1 MEQSVLSSSAEYIY
15 IDTFSA
21 MDPLLEAIGQ
31 ANRVALDIEAD
42 SLHHYFEKVCL
53 IQLSIGSSHYIVD
66 PLAVGDL
73 SPLLNRL
80 ADKALILHDGGYDLR
95 MLRASFGFVYP
106 GPLFDT
112 QLAAQLSGY
121 ERFSLVSLVDQLLGV
136 KLSKSGQK
144 SDWSVRPLTAKQI
157 QYAVNDTRHLEAI
170 ADIFSDQLAK
180 SGRSDWLRQSAGAQL
195 ESIAQEK
202 APRNA
207 NDMWRIK
214 GLRELERRPLAF
226 VSQLWS
232 WREDQARQ
240 IDRPPFK
247 VMDNALL
254 RELAIWA
261 EANPDATMDRGPK
274 LPRHCTGSRL
284 ETIKQAIQKARTSP
298 PEDWPEYPTREAPK
312 PPNPLVKKFQTAC
325 SNLADGLGI
334 APTLVASRATLEG
347 IAQNRPR
354 TMEELLSCPNILPW
368 QGELL
373 LPDIQKIIQDSPPR
387 PPVSTGI

>member
-1 MEQSVLSSSAEYIY
+1 MEQSVLSSSADYIY

-66 PLAVGDL
+66 PLSVGDL
-73 SPLLNRL
+73 SPLWSRL
-80 ADKALILHDGGYDLR
+80 ADKALIVHDGGYDLR
-95 MLRASFGFVYP
+95 MLRASFGFVYR

-112 QLAAQLSGY
+112 QLAAQLAGY
-121 ERFSLVSLVDQLLGV
+121 ERFSLVNLVDQLLGV
-136 KLSKSGQK
+136 RLSKSGQK

-180 SGRSDWLRQSAGAQL
+180 SGRSDWLRQSAGAL
-195 ESIAQEK
+195 LDSIAQEK
-202 APRNA
+202 TPRNA

-214 GLRELERRPLAF
+214 GLRDLERRQLAF

-240 IDRPPFK
+240 FDRPPFK
-247 VMDNALL
+247 VMDNSLL

-261 EANPDATMDRGPK
+261 SANSNANMDRGPK
-274 LPRHCTGSRL
+274 LPRHCTGS
-284 ETIKQAIQKARTSP
+284 
-298 PEDWPEYPTREAPK
+298 
-312 PPNPLVKKFQTAC
+312 
-325 SNLADGLGI
+325 
-334 APTLVASRATLEG
+334 
-347 IAQNRPR
+347 
-354 TMEELLSCPNILPW
+354 
-368 QGELL
+368 
-373 LPDIQKIIQDSPPR
+373 
-387 PPVSTGI
+387 